1 MKRTATQV
9 IPGKN
14 RAVVR
19 RNPAFLF
26 ERIVFDLAAGSCMQ
40 PFGLSKEPAEEQ
52 YGQNHNYRDDDD
64 LY

>member
-1 MKRTATQV
+1 MKTTATHA
-9 IPGKN
+9 IPNKN

-19 RNPAFLF
+19 TNTAFWF
-26 ERIVFDLAAGSCMQ
+26 ERIVLDLAAGSCMR

-52 YGQNHNYRDDDD
+52 NGQNHNYRDDDD